1 MAKPFT
7 PKRRTFL
14 KAIGAGLPA
23 SAGAVALVADG
34 PVSAQ
39 SKSGSGDATAARN
52 VSQFFNSRE
61 RITVDAVVAR
71 LIPNDELGPGA
82 KEAGV
87 TDFLDRQLAGPWGT
101 GDNFYRQGPFRQG
114 TPEQGYQLGLTP
126 AQVFRTGLTR
136 LDEASARQHGGKGF
150 AQLSAPQQD
159 ALLTSLQKGEIDM
172 GDLPGAVFF
181 QMMLDGT
188 MEGFF
193 SDPMY
198 GGNRDMAGWKL
209 LGFPGIYASYS
220 NDIERHNVAYVR
232 PPMSIAKARASGHAQ
247 HGAMQG
253 PSTPPAASAAPASGA
268 RR

>member
-7 PKRRTFL
+7 PKRRAFL

-23 SAGAVALVADG
+23 SAGAVALVSDG
-34 PVSAQ
+34 VVSAQ
-39 SKSGSGDATAARN
+39 PKRAGGDAASGRN

-87 TDFLDRQLAGPWGT
+87 TDFLDRQLAGPWGS

-114 TPEQGYQLGLTP
+114 TPEQGYQLPLTP
-126 AQVFRTGLTR
+126 AEVFRTGLAK

-150 AQLSAPQQD
+150 AQLSPSEQD
-159 ALLTSLQKGEIDM
+159 ALLTALQKGQLDM
-172 GDLPGAVFF
+172 GALPGAVFF

-198 GGNRDMAGWKL
+198 GGNRDMVGWKL

-232 PPMSIAKARASGHAQ
+232 PPMSIAKARASGHGQ
-247 HGAMQG
+247 HGAMHG
-253 PSTPPAASAAPASGA
+253 APAAPAAGA